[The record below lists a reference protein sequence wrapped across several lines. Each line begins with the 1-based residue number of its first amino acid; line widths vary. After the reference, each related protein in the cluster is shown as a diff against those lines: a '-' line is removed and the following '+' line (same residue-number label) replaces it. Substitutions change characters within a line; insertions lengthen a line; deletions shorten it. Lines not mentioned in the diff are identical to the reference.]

1 MNEGQ
6 YKIHST
12 NPVKIL
18 QSSVQKRRLVKSL
31 EDLVQHYDGTVR
43 NSNNEVIQFHYG
55 GDGLDPMMMEGK
67 DKPVDFQRVLE
78 HIQAASPYAGIFNFI
93 L

>member
-1 MNEGQ
+1 M
-6 YKIHST
+6 
-12 NPVKIL
+12 
-18 QSSVQKRRLVKSL
+18 
-31 EDLVQHYDGTVR
+31 R
-43 NSNNEVIQFHYG
+43 NSNNEVIQFQYG

-78 HIQAASPYAGIFNFI
+78 HIQAASPYAGIVNFI

>member
-1 MNEGQ
+1 M
-6 YKIHST
+6 
-12 NPVKIL
+12 
-18 QSSVQKRRLVKSL
+18 
-31 EDLVQHYDGTVR
+31 R
-43 NSNNEVIQFHYG
+43 NSNNEVIQFQYG

-93 L
+93 LLLNVLTKKLFKLN

>member
-1 MNEGQ
+1 M
-6 YKIHST
+6 
-12 NPVKIL
+12 
-18 QSSVQKRRLVKSL
+18 
-31 EDLVQHYDGTVR
+31 R
-43 NSNNEVIQFHYG
+43 NSNNEVIQFQYG

>member
-1 MNEGQ
+1 MNF
-6 YKIHST
+6 KIHST
-12 NPVKIL
+12 NPVKTL
-18 QSSVQKRRLVKSL
+18 QSPVYKRRLVKSL

-43 NSNNEVIQFHYG
+43 NSNNEVIQFQYG